1 MKSKRETWINRL
13 EDMILQLASQKK
25 EYAHIHSVMMAETDK
40 LLNNEPS
47 PKSNNERA
55 DSLNEP
61 KMIYREIT
69 SSFQHLFS
77 DVNIG
82 DTLRV
87 LSNGEIT
94 TENLRGKIGA
104 AVIRFNEETGL
115 NHIYESHKDEL
126 GIKFKRVG

>member
-13 EDMILQLASQKK
+13 EDMILQLASQGK

-40 LLNNEPS
+40 LLDNDPTPE
-47 PKSNNERA
+47 SNNNSIA
-55 DSLNEP
+55 NLNEP

-69 SSFQHLFS
+69 CSFQHLFF

-87 LSNGEIT
+87 LSEGDVTAEK
-94 TENLRGKIGA
+94 LRSRIGV
-104 AVIRFNEETGL
+104 AVIRFNEANKT
-115 NHIYESHKDEL
+115 NHVYESHKDEL